1 MTQGTG
7 NRPTKR
13 ALRAGRYKPT
23 LVTTPETEAGEEQ
36 QEAVQEVE
44 ETTPV
49 EETPTEV
56 AAPTTRRRLP
66 RFFSTVG
73 KSEQE
78 QEVSEETVVQAR
90 LARATRGKTAKTE
103 TAQAADDE
111 EEAAEP
117 ERKAAAPAR
126 TTPARNAPARPASP
140 FKMKYIIG
148 MVVYL
153 LGAQL
158 IGSLEV
164 NLFTSYKIDS
174 TLAAFNLFGLPIVV
188 KTSTLV
194 FLVILVVLLV
204 ILAKLDL
211 IPRSLSAFT
220 GQPPQKR
227 GSTSSRQRDNGNE
240 VVRTPQP
247 TIRQG
252 VSGADDDLYQQYR
265 SNQRRKKN

>member
-1 MTQGTG
+1 MTQGTS
-7 NRPTKR
+7 NRSNKR
-13 ALRAGRYKPT
+13 SPRAGRYKPT
-23 LVTTPETEAGEEQ
+23 LITTPENEMGDEQ

-49 EETPTEV
+49 EETITEV
-56 AAPTTRRRLP
+56 APPTTSRRLP

-73 KSEQE
+73 KSEKE

-90 LARATRGKTAKTE
+90 LARATRGKTAKAE
-103 TAQAADDE
+103 TAQAANDK
-111 EEAAEP
+111 EEAVEQ
-117 ERKAAAPAR
+117 ERKAVAPAR
-126 TTPARNAPARPASP
+126 TAPTRNAPARPASP

-164 NLFTSYKIDS
+164 NLFNSYHIDS
-174 TLAAFNLFGLPIVV
+174 TLASFNAFGLPIVV

-194 FLVILVVLLV
+194 FLAILVLLLV
-204 ILAKLDL
+204 LLAKLDL
-211 IPRSLSAFT
+211 IPRSFSALT
-220 GQPPQKR
+220 GAPPQKR
-227 GSTSSRQRDNGNE
+227 GSTTSRQNNNND

-247 TIRQG
+247 TMRQG

-265 SNQRRKKN
+265 YNQRRKK

>member
-7 NRPTKR
+7 NRSTKR
-13 ALRAGRYKPT
+13 SLRAGRYKPT
-23 LVTTPETEAGEEQ
+23 LVTTPEAEAGDEQ

-90 LARATRGKTAKTE
+90 LARATRGKTAKAE
-103 TAQAADDE
+103 TAQVAND

-126 TTPARNAPARPASP
+126 VTPARNAPARPASP

-174 TLAAFNLFGLPIVV
+174 TLAAFSLFGLPIVV

-194 FLVILVVLLV
+194 FLVILVLLLV

-227 GSTSSRQRDNGNE
+227 GSPSSRSNNGNE

-247 TIRQG
+247 TMRQG